1 MATKICGHPSFVVII
16 RTLSKIKNRQ
26 YIRCL
31 QFYFQS
37 AFGWKKVVDHF
48 ERTIKMIKS
57 TPNEAKL
64 KRPSTEGCPMAWG
77 KYYLKKMNVIR
88 KIIAIQ
94 LSTVD
99 SMNNKMCNK

>member
-1 MATKICGHPSFVVII
+1 
-16 RTLSKIKNRQ
+16 
-26 YIRCL
+26 
-31 QFYFQS
+31 
-37 AFGWKKVVDHF
+37 
-48 ERTIKMIKS
+48 MIKS

-77 KYYLKKMNVIR
+77 KYHLKKMNVIR
-88 KIIAIQ
+88 KIITIQ